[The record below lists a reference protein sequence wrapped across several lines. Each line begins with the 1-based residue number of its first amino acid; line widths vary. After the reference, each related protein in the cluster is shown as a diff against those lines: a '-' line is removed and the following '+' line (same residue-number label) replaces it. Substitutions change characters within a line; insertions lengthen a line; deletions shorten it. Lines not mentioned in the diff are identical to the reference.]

1 VGGDVM
7 MLDLQSKVQKGLNSS
22 KGYVNSDSNKDP
34 LNRKDL
40 NRRKK
45 LQKTALEEKKSRMKA
60 EEKMKP
66 QWQQLGFLRKCN
78 PQNREH

>member
-1 VGGDVM
+1 
-7 MLDLQSKVQKGLNSS
+7 
-22 KGYVNSDSNKDP
+22 VNSDSNKDP

-66 QWQQLGFLRKCN
+66 Q
-78 PQNREH
+78 

>member
-22 KGYVNSDSNKDP
+22 KGYMNSDRNKDP

-60 EEKMKP
+60 
-66 QWQQLGFLRKCN
+66 RKK
-78 PQNREH
+78 